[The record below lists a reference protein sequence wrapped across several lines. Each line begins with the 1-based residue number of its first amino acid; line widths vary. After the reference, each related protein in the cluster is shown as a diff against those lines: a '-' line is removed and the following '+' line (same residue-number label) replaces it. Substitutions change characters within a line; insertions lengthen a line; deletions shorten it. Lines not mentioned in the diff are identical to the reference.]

1 MNQLFT
7 SLRHRAL
14 FQTFVLC
21 TCILALCLAATAR
34 QPTIVTFDPP
44 GSVFTAVEQ
53 INPSGTIV
61 GIYQDATGLY
71 HGFTRTKDGKITA
84 FDAPGAGTGPL
95 AGTGLFSINPS
106 GTTAGQYLDPN
117 YMYHAWVRT
126 AQGKFTAFEAPDAGT
141 GHGQGTVQWNV
152 NASGDTAGGYIN
164 SGDFLQGTQVLH
176 GFFRTSDGTLT
187 EYDAPGAGSGPGQGT
202 LACASDCLN
211 AAGDTA
217 GSYTDSAYVSHGF
230 IRDKHGN
237 VTEFDPPGASNGTY
251 ASGIDAGGE
260 VVGAYLDA
268 NDVFHGFLREKNGR
282 ITDVDVPGAG
292 TGSFQGTYINSI
304 ADNGAVS
311 GNFFDANGV
320 SHGFARAAN
329 GKITTFDAPGAGK
342 GTGQG
347 TAFYSSNNPSGA
359 VAGSY
364 VDSNNVYH
372 GFLYTPCDD
381 DDHK

>member
-1 MNQLFT
+1 MKQHFALT
-7 SLRHRAL
+7 HRTLSRTLAL
-14 FQTFVLC
+14 C
-21 TCILALCLAATAR
+21 ASILTLCLAATAR
-34 QPTIVTFDPP
+34 QPTIATFDPP
-44 GSVFTAVEQ
+44 GSVYTVVQQ

-71 HGFTRTKDGKITA
+71 HGFTRTPEGKITP
-84 FDAPGAGTGPL
+84 FDAPDAGTGPL
-95 AGTGLFSINPS
+95 QGTAIFSINPS
-106 GTTAGQYLDPN
+106 GTTAGQYIDPN
-117 YMYHAWVRT
+117 VSYHSWIRT
-126 AQGKFTAFEAPDAGT
+126 AHGKYTVFEAPGAGK
-141 GHGQGTVQWNV
+141 GAGQGTLQWNI
-152 NASGDTAGGYIN
+152 NASGDTAGSYVN
-164 SGDFLQGTQVLH
+164 TGDIFQGTEVWH
-176 GFFRTSDGTLT
+176 AYFRAIDGTIT
-187 EYDAPGAGSGPGQGT
+187 EYNAPNAGSGPGQGT
-202 LACASDCLN
+202 EPCLSDCLN

-217 GSYTDSAYVSHGF
+217 GNYTDSAYVSHAY

-237 VTEFDPPGASNGTY
+237 ITEFDPPGASNGTY

-311 GNFFDANGV
+311 GNYFDANGV
-320 SHGFARAAN
+320 SHGFVRTPN
-329 GKITTFDAPGAGK
+329 GRITTFDVPGAGT
-342 GTGQG
+342 GVGQG

-364 VDSNNVYH
+364 VDGNNVLH
-372 GFLYTPCDD
+372 GFLWAPCD
-381 DDHK
+381 